1 MSKAPVVTSVD
12 VNVRAASHLSKVPS
26 MATDAFTENLT
37 ELSSVVIL
45 KTGTCARLS
54 DGNTADAK
62 KKKTANRMLPCAR
75 ISDMHS
81 LPPVAMKATKRIP
94 NSSWTMT
101 VDVCSEVLSNVT
113 GRSRKVGSAQ
123 SAVVGRKQ
131 TIRLSPAR
139 PDIRAVSQF
148 ADRKSVV

>member
-1 MSKAPVVTSVD
+1 MSKTPVETSVD
-12 VNVRAASHLSKVPS
+12 AKVRVASHLSKAPF
-26 MATDAFTENLT
+26 MATDAFTANLI

-62 KKKTANRMLPCAR
+62 KKTANRMLPWAR
-75 ISDMHS
+75 LSDMNF
-81 LPPVAMKATKRIP
+81 LPPVAMKATKWIP
-94 NSSWTMT
+94 NSAWTMT
-101 VDVCSEVLSNVT
+101 LDVCSEVLSNVT
-113 GRSRKVGSAQ
+113 GRSRKVGSAH

-148 ADRKSVV
+148 AV